1 MGEECPVTCSAD
13 SDCEWVAE
21 NVGATQA
28 CEDGCCGLTST
39 AFDMEGEAASGAV
52 LVTAR
57 LTVALL
63 LYAFVAV

>member
-1 MGEECPVTCSAD
+1 MGEECPLTCSAD
-13 SDCEWVAE
+13 SDCEWATE
-21 NVGATQA
+21 FVGATQA
-28 CEDGCCGLTST
+28 CEDGCCRLSST
-39 AFDMEGEAASGAV
+39 DFNAEGEAASGAV